1 MSATTTSD
9 SVYEYLGGELELFRD
24 ASRWKNYFAS
34 HLRSYL
40 RGHVLEVGAGI
51 GGSARVLCDGRQQ
64 SWTML
69 EPDARL
75 ASRLQ
80 EEVRRAPLPV
90 PQETRVATT
99 AELGSEHFDCILY
112 MDVVEHIEA
121 DREELER
128 AATHLAPG
136 GCLVV
141 LVPAHQWLY
150 TPFDQAIGHFRRYS
164 RGSLRAIAPSS
175 LSCRKLIY
183 LDSIGLFASLA
194 NRLWL
199 KSAAPT
205 RGQIRFWDRVL
216 VRGSQ
221 WVDPLLGHSVGKSVL
236 GVWQRAV

>member
-1 MSATTTSD
+1 MSATTNSD
-9 SVYEYLGGELELFRD
+9 GVYEYLGGELELFRA

-34 HLRSYL
+34 HLRRYL
-40 RGHVLEVGAGI
+40 KGHVLEVGAGI
-51 GGSARVLCDGRQQ
+51 GGTARVLCNGLQR

-69 EPDARL
+69 EPDASL
-75 ASRLQ
+75 ASRL
-80 EEVRRAPLPV
+80 EDEVRRMPLPV
-90 PQETRVATT
+90 PHETRVATT
-99 AELGSEHFDCILY
+99 AELGSELFDCILY
-112 MDVVEHIEA
+112 IDVIEHIDA
-121 DREELER
+121 DREELSR

-136 GCLVV
+136 GCLAI

-175 LSCRKLIY
+175 LVCRKLIY

-236 GVWQRAV
+236 GVWQKAE